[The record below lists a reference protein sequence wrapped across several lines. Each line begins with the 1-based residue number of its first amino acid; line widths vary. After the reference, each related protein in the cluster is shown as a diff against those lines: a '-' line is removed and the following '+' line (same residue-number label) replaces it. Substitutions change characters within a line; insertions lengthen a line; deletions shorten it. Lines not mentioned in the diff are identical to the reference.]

1 MHVAYLLPGLKRE
14 GLISKLYGIDT
25 PDFTYLTLNA
35 AWLISTVT
43 TEYKSPKAPLL
54 PEFGIYEFIVLLV
67 TVTKFVI
74 QCRLQRRY

>member
-1 MHVAYLLPGLKRE
+1 MHVAYVLPGLKRE

-43 TEYKSPKAPLL
+43 TDYKKSKGSP
-54 PEFGIYEFIVLLV
+54 V
-67 TVTKFVI
+67 T
-74 QCRLQRRY
+74 